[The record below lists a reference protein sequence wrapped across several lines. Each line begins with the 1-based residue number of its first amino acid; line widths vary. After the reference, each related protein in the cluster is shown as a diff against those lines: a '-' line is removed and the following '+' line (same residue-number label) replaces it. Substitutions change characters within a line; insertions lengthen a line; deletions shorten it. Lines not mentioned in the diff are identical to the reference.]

1 MDNQTSVPGARAV
14 CWAVGRKEM
23 GGAAVRALRAAERTV
38 CQTLRW
44 ELLRGTDVVS
54 PAGRTPSQSADAS
67 LTIRGVDQT

>member
-14 CWAVGRKEM
+14 CCAVGHKEQ
-23 GGAAVRALRAAERTV
+23 GGAAVRALRAAERAV

-54 PAGRTPSQSADAS
+54 PAGRTPSECGD
-67 LTIRGVDQT
+67 GGG